1 MCMTGVHIL
10 FFFSFFFLYK
20 EYSNL
25 SKSGGVKICSLC
37 PQLYI
42 KNVMQYCSVLCIS
55 HRGALRC
62 RLKRTRLYYCLFC
75 PKCFTVL
82 RLFDRETDV
91 SAAREINMPKMDK
104 DGSSLSSTLFLRM
117 QR

>member
-1 MCMTGVHIL
+1 MKHFYLQIKVNKC
-10 FFFSFFFLYK
+10 
-20 EYSNL
+20 
-25 SKSGGVKICSLC
+25 VKICSLC